1 MNHVPHYVFAVWMVG
16 GIQTVY
22 HNMQNGL
29 GSTDE
34 AKTSWVPIE
43 MYPDDWITRIPPI
56 SLVGTWRNSMATWNR
71 MRPLRRTHG
80 PFDAAYILEQ
90 TLITFL
96 WRFRSR
102 TPYLLSTD
110 MTPLFCAKRGFW
122 YAVPEFDPSS
132 ISSRAKQAITAS
144 VYRKAFH
151 MLPWSSA
158 VRDSLIEDYG
168 VREDRITVLP
178 PGMDLRSWKAIDRS
192 PRIAQ
197 GARRGFTVL
206 HVGTDPQRKGADLL
220 LSLAGEPEFQD
231 VTFRFVTNDLDTR
244 HLQNVHVHAGLQP
257 NSKELQA
264 LYHAAD
270 AFVLPTRADTF
281 SMVALEAMATGLP
294 VIISRVGGIEDIVE
308 EGATGF
314 LTAPDDLSMLRD
326 RLRRLRAQPALALSM
341 GERGRR
347 RVEEH
352 FNLEKHLATVM
363 SLMHS
368 AAHARAER
376 KP

>member
-22 HNMQNGL
+22 HNMKNGL
-29 GSTDE
+29 SSMDG
-34 AKTSWVPIE
+34 AQTSWVPIE
-43 MYPDDWITRIPPI
+43 MYPEDWITRIPPI

-122 YAVPEFDPSS
+122 YAVPEFDPLSM
-132 ISSRAKQAITAS
+132 SSRAKQAITGS
-144 VYRKAFH
+144 VYRRAFH

-168 VREDRITVLP
+168 VPENRITVLP
-178 PGMDLRSWKAIDRS
+178 PGMDLRFWKPPDRRS
-192 PRIAQ
+192 RIAQ
-197 GARRGFTVL
+197 AGTRGFTVL
-206 HVGTDPQRKGADLL
+206 HVGTDPHRKGADLL
-220 LSLAGEPEFQD
+220 LALAGEPEFQD
-231 VTFRFVTNDLDTR
+231 VTFRFVTGGLDTR
-244 HLQNVHVHAGLQP
+244 HLPNVHVHEGLQP
-257 NSKELQA
+257 NSRELQD

-270 AFVLPTRADTF
+270 VFVLPTRADTF
-281 SMVALEAMATGLP
+281 SMVALEAMSTGLP
-294 VIISRVGGIEDIVE
+294 VIISRVGGIEDIVD
-308 EGATGF
+308 EGSTGF

-326 RLRRLRAQPALALSM
+326 RIRCLRARPAQALDM

-347 RVEEH
+347 RIEQH
-352 FNLEKHLATVM
+352 FNLETHLATVM

-368 AAHARAER
+368 AAHSRAER
-376 KP
+376 NP